1 MNLTTQSQ
9 LAHLIDEFKLLQTDA
24 DSHAFEPK
32 WRSFYDNLN
41 QEDAKIA
48 AKAWFGAIK
57 ENLSEIRKIVDV
69 MSNEDKAQFAGSF
82 EPLKNHAFFQMPLT
96 H

>member
-9 LAHLIDEFKLLQTDA
+9 LTHLIDAFKLLQTDA
-24 DSHAFEPK
+24 DSNAFEPK
-32 WRSFYDNLN
+32 WRSFYNNLN

-57 ENLSEIRKIVDV
+57 DNLSEIRKIVDV
-69 MSNEDKAQFAGSF
+69 MSNEDKAQFTGSF
-82 EPLKNHAFFQMPLT
+82 EQLKNHPPRV
-96 H
+96 